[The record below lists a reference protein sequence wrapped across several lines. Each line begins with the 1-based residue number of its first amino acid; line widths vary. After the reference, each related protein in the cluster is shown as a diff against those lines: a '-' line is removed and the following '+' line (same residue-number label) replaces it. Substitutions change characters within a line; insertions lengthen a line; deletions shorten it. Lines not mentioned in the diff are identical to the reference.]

1 MVLRN
6 LALLVLS
13 FAFVFCFGDGYT
25 QKTTYGVPDRERERK
40 SLAVNLVKAI
50 NAAEANYKK
59 NQGVYATWNAL
70 CSAGDFT
77 DSGTKWSSESFP
89 TVAHAMYGP
98 GPEIVPGWKLRLNL
112 SKDATAYD
120 LTLEDLTDAKCG
132 FAVFTD
138 DRGRI
143 RQGKAVECD
152 Q

>member
-1 MVLRN
+1 MRV
-6 LALLVLS
+6 
-13 FAFVFCFGDGYT
+13 AFLGLGIM
-25 QKTTYGVPDRERERK
+25 GRPM
-40 SLAVNLVKAI
+40 AVNLVKAI

-59 NQGVYATWNAL
+59 NHNVYATWGAL
-70 CSAGDFT
+70 FSAGDFT

-112 SKDATAYD
+112 SKDAIAYD
-120 LTLEDLTDAKCG
+120 LVLEDLTDPKCG